1 MPSTA
6 TSVSKPTMS
15 AATAAKYESLCSRSQ
30 LGEAELHMRWVES
43 GLEWAEWID
52 RALAEMD
59 AVERSIRQADA
70 GLFATQAEIDA
81 AFNKWR
87 R

>member
-6 TSVSKPTMS
+6 ASVSKPTMG
-15 AATAAKYESLCSRSQ
+15 AATAAKYEALCSRSQ
-30 LGEAELHMRWVES
+30 LKEMELHMRWVES
-43 GLEWAEWID
+43 GLEWAEWVD
-52 RALAEMD
+52 HALAEID
-59 AVERSIRQADA
+59 AVEHSIRQADA
-70 GLFATQAEIDA
+70 GLFATQAEVDA

>member
-1 MPSTA
+1 
-6 TSVSKPTMS
+6 MS
-15 AATAAKYESLCSRSQ
+15 AATAAKYETLCSRSQ
-30 LGEAELHMRWVES
+30 LGETELHMRWVES

-52 RALAEMD
+52 DALAEID